1 VGDKWR
7 GTESG
12 MNNRPVRVL
21 LAEDNPVNQE
31 VGRLILESLD
41 CLVDVADNGRLA
53 VEAVFK
59 NYYDLVFMDCQMP
72 EVDGYEATRLIRQQE
87 AVDGEGKRRVTIVAL
102 TAHAMEGD
110 REFCLAAGMDDYLA
124 KPYSPVQLVEILD
137 RWTKTREQATNN
149 NP

>member
-1 VGDKWR
+1 
-7 GTESG
+7 

-59 NYYDLVFMDCQMP
+59 NQYDLVFMDCQMP
-72 EVDGYEATRLIRQQE
+72 GVDGHEATRLIRQQE
-87 AVDGEGKRRVTIVAL
+87 AADGEGKRRVTIVAL